1 MLPMKPLTRQAI
13 LALLMLLNSA
23 AVLAQDGATRP
34 PEGATQEEKRAFYQK
49 RAAERTRAAE
59 VADSTA
65 PQTHAAA
72 ATSSPSMRPDSS
84 GASGAQHP
92 PEGATQEEKRAFYLK
107 RAAEREKA
115 AATSSSAT
123 VPTGSKPAAAVD
135 HTSHTAAVGTMP
147 GVAASATKPED
158 AGRPRMSGMPG
169 MGMGGMRGGSGPIW
183 LSDSPPSRGDAPA
196 RSGMAAM
203 GGMGMMGMGSR
214 NGPPTKRLWLRAGS
228 DPVKSGFAR
237 EEADAPAQVWLVTPQ
252 GSPAGEALPS
262 AEEGKKNL
270 SFPMPVQG
278 YYRLYVTTRKLQAD
292 TLNVSVAKAEVSN
305 FSHGGNEEERAVA
318 INASRVLESAPI
330 EIVREKAADE
340 PTFFQLK
347 SGDEQAFVVLQKGI
361 PAQGVR
367 VRFISFDGWG
377 KEAVSDGQGRVSF
390 QVVRDY
396 FPPWND
402 FQKRFKATY
411 LVLADVSAAEAGQH
425 QGLPYSMVRYQASLS
440 GSYYPSPD
448 DYRSYAWGL
457 GLTVLFVV
465 LGAVAIYVYRRK
477 RVKSF
482 KEVRFDEAE

>member
-1 MLPMKPLTRQAI
+1 MNRRLIRLLPLG
-13 LALLMLLNSA
+13 LALLTGST
-23 AVLAQDGATRP
+23 VLAQDPGGRP
-34 PEGATQEEKRAFYQK
+34 PEGASQEEKRAFYQQ
-49 RAAERTRAAE
+49 RAAQRAKAAE
-59 VADSTA
+59 AA
-65 PQTHAAA
+65 EQAAA
-72 ATSSPSMRPDSS
+72 AVPAPAPAPTPS
-84 GASGAQHP
+84 ASA
-92 PEGATQEEKRAFYLK
+92 ATRGKPAPAMDHSAHMV
-107 RAAEREKA
+107 AAAPKA
-115 AATSSSAT
+115 AGAVSVAS
-123 VPTGSKPAAAVD
+123 PAD
-135 HTSHTAAVGTMP
+135 TA
-147 GVAASATKPED
+147 
-158 AGRPRMSGMPG
+158 RPRMAGMA
-169 MGMGGMRGGSGPIW
+169 GMGGMRPGSGPIW
-183 LSDSPPSRGDAPA
+183 LSDSPPSRGDGAA
-196 RSGMAAM
+196 RGGM
-203 GGMGMMGMGSR
+203 GGMGMMGMGTRS
-214 NGPPTKRLWLRAGS
+214 GPPTKRMWLRAGS

-237 EEADAPAQVWLVTPQ
+237 EEADAPAQAWLVTPQ
-252 GSPAGEALPS
+252 GSPAGEALPP

-278 YYRLYVTTRKLQAD
+278 YYRLYVTTRKLQGD

-318 INASRVLESAPI
+318 INAPRVLESAPI

-361 PAQGVR
+361 PTQGAR
-367 VRFISFDGWG
+367 VRFVSHEGWS

-396 FPPWND
+396 FPGWPD

-425 QGLPYSMVRYQASLS
+425 QGQPYSTVRYQASLS

-457 GLTVLFVV
+457 GLTVLFSV
-465 LGAVAIYVYRRK
+465 LGGVAVYVYRRK

>member
-1 MLPMKPLTRQAI
+1 MNRLLIRLVPVG
-13 LALLMLLNSA
+13 LALLTGST
-23 AVLAQDGATRP
+23 VLAQDLGARP
-34 PEGATQEEKRAFYQK
+34 PEGASQEEKRAFYQK
-49 RAAERTRAAE
+49 RAAERAKAAE
-59 VADSTA
+59 MAAPTAQATA
-65 PQTHAAA
+65 PASSASVPTAGKPAPAIDHTAHLAAA
-72 ATSSPSMRPDSS
+72 A
-84 GASGAQHP
+84 
-92 PEGATQEEKRAFYLK
+92 
-107 RAAEREKA
+107 
-115 AATSSSAT
+115 
-123 VPTGSKPAAAVD
+123 SKP
-135 HTSHTAAVGTMP
+135 SGTASTAR
-147 GVAASATKPED
+147 PED
-158 AGRPRMSGMPG
+158 TVRPRMPG
-169 MGMGGMRGGSGPIW
+169 MAGMGGMRGGSGPIW
-183 LSDSPPSRGDAPA
+183 LSDSPPSRGDGAA
-196 RSGMAAM
+196 RGGM

-214 NGPPTKRLWLRAGS
+214 SGPPTKRLWLRAGS

-237 EEADAPAQVWLVTPQ
+237 EEADAPAQAWLVTPQ
-252 GSPAGEALPS
+252 GSPAGEALPP

-270 SFPMPVQG
+270 SFTMPVQG
-278 YYRLYVTTRKLQAD
+278 YYRLYVTTRKLQGD
-292 TLNVSVAKAEVSN
+292 TLNVSVAKAEVGN

-318 INASRVLESAPI
+318 INAPRVLESAPI

-361 PAQGVR
+361 PTQGAR
-367 VRFISFDGWG
+367 VRFVSHEGWS

-396 FPPWND
+396 FPAWND

-425 QGLPYSMVRYQASLS
+425 QGQPYSMVRYQTSLS

-457 GLTVLFVV
+457 GLTVLFSV
-465 LGAVAIYVYRRK
+465 LGVVAVYVYRRQ